1 MEGEVKV
8 FKAFTLLVHSCHR
21 LNAESRQYGKTLL
34 SSAISTSSYT
44 LIGPR
49 VVPPP
54 TLSVPCLV
62 SPSNPYSHQPCRSS
76 VALEQAASSV
86 TERRSNSGT
95 VAHVRLALPT
105 LPPPVWAGA
114 PRHPTVS
121 TSPPSPPPPPPPP
134 PHPSSGSLSAAQRR
148 PNSQAWP
155 PWQWERKQ
163 QPAVP
168 H

>member
-21 LNAESRQYGKTLL
+21 LNAESRQYGKTLV
-34 SSAISTSSYT
+34 SSAVSTSSYT
-44 LIGPR
+44 LIGPC
-49 VVPPP
+49 VVPTPA
-54 TLSVPCLV
+54 LSVPCLV

-76 VALEQAASSV
+76 VALDWSKQPAVSPREGQTAAPWLTS
-86 TERRSNSGT
+86 
-95 VAHVRLALPT
+95 ALPC
-105 LPPPVWAGA
+105 LPSHRLYGPALPATPP
-114 PRHPTVS
+114 
-121 TSPPSPPPPPPPP
+121 SPPSPPPPPPPP